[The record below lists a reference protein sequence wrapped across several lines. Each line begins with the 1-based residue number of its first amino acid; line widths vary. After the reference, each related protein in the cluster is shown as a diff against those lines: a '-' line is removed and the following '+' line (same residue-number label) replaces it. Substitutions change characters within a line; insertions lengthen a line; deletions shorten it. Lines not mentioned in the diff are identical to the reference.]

1 MLDVEKAGDPMLVNA
16 GAVCEQLVGQHLLLS
31 GAFYEEPSL
40 YCWMRDKPNSS
51 AEVDY
56 LLAHGPHVVPV
67 EVKAGATGRLK
78 SMHLFL
84 SEKNRDFGLRFNSD
98 VPSLLDTRTPPVDG
112 NTRPFRLLSLPFY
125 LIGQARRLC
134 ETALER

>member
-1 MLDVEKAGDPMLVNA
+1 
-16 GAVCEQLVGQHLLLS
+16 
-31 GAFYEEPSL
+31 
-40 YCWMRDKPNSS
+40 MRDKPNSS

-56 LLAHGPHVVPV
+56 LLTHGPNVIPV

-84 SEKNRDFGLRFNSD
+84 SEKNRNFGLRFNSD
-98 VPSLLDTRTPPVDG
+98 APSLLDTQTPQVDG

-134 ETALER
+134 ETTLER

>member
-1 MLDVEKAGDPMLVNA
+1 MLVNA

-31 GAFYEEPSL
+31 GAYYEEPSL

-78 SMHLFL
+78 SLHLFL

-98 VPSLLDTRTPPVDG
+98 VPSMIDTRTPPVDG
-112 NTRPFRLLSLPFY
+112 SLDNFQVKSQQWAKEIRFALLL
-125 LIGQARRLC
+125 
-134 ETALER
+134 T

>member
-1 MLDVEKAGDPMLVNA
+1 MLDIEKALDLVLINS
-16 GAVCEQLVGQHLLLS
+16 GAVCEQLVGQHLLMS
-31 GAFYEEPSL
+31 GAFYEEPTL

-51 AEVDY
+51 AQVDY
-56 LLAHGPHVVPV
+56 LLAHGPHVIPV

-98 VPSLLDTRTPPVDG
+98 RPSLLDTRTPPVDG
-112 NTRPFRLLSLPFY
+112 NSRPFRLLFLPCY
-125 LIGQARRLC
+125 LIGQTRRLC
-134 ETALER
+134 DAALER